1 MSTKH
6 LRCKLKI
13 LRDRTCLLKEIP
25 KSDRERKKGIVRE
38 REYIEKISDCDNN
51 LAMNQ
56 SKKSIGARICAINV

>member
-25 KSDRERKKGIVRE
+25 KSDREKERDRE
-38 REYIEKISDCDNN
+38 RKRVY
-51 LAMNQ
+51 
-56 SKKSIGARICAINV
+56 